1 MEIVI
6 CTIFPEIFNG
16 FLSTGLIGK
25 AVDNNLLK
33 CHLLDIRDYA
43 DNKHRKVDDVPY
55 GGGAGMVMTPQPTA
69 SCLQAAGKLVENP
82 LVIYL
87 TPQGE
92 LFNQKKAVSLYK
104 LNRPLVLL
112 NGRYEGIDER
122 IIKNYVDLELSI
134 GDYVLNGGEVASM
147 VLIETISRLIPNM
160 LGNSDSLDEES
171 HSDSLLEYPQ
181 YTRPRVFEGK
191 SVPKVLLSGHH
202 AKIKQWRHERALE
215 RTRNKRPDLYNQY
228 SISQNSNSDN

>member
-16 FLSTGLIGK
+16 FLTTGLIGK
-25 AVDNNLLK
+25 AVENNLLK

-69 SCLQAAGKLVENP
+69 FCLEAARKLVENP
-82 LVIYL
+82 LIIYL

-92 LFNQKKAVSLYK
+92 LFNQKKAVSLYQFD
-104 LNRPLVLL
+104 RPLVLL

-122 IIKNYVDLELSI
+122 IIKNYVDLEISI

-147 VLIETISRLIPNM
+147 VLIETVSRLIPNM

-171 HSDSLLEYPQ
+171 HAGNLLEYPQ
-181 YTRPRVFEGK
+181 YTRPRIFQGK
-191 SVPKVLLSGHH
+191 SVPEVLLSGHH
-202 AKIKQWRHERALE
+202 AKIKQWRHQRSLE
-215 RTRNKRPDLYNQY
+215 RTKNRRPDLFTRY
-228 SISQNSNSDN
+228 SNSDNKQ